1 MRSKTPLLVLGLLAL
16 ATALPAADAQAQD
29 KPGIYN
35 PNVSTPS
42 TLYFHINGFQNFPI
56 NTQKPSDEFSDEVNV
71 GLTTN
76 TLSCV
81 PENPGTGGL
90 TGKKYHTF
98 YGFASP
104 SYVEYNFTEDN
115 KPRIHPE
122 RGLSYDVLIDP
133 SGQFKVV
140 WYLST
145 TTRAPSQGGANP
157 DQLPLP
163 LPQVSVRAT
172 MRTRAEVS
180 IGDAA
185 FNAGQLLAQG
195 ESAPANLAGPATTDV
210 NFTQVNGNYVYE
222 FVVPMAIS
230 GGNVIPKAD
239 AYNMRI
245 DVMMKVPTCD
255 SNPDQAF
262 MPNVVNVW
270 SSPEARPRMHL
281 SIMDPIRIEYM
292 HPQFIGDELVI
303 HTASNSP
310 WGNYDVDEVANSGT
324 CYTEGGI
331 TLRIQGPST
340 ARSLC
345 RAAVVQRTHEHDH
358 HMEAVDVSYIWP
370 YKQDG
375 AQDGVYTIVMEVQ
388 NDQHTATARGVAQF
402 EIGKDLKVTRCGN
415 SASVAGA
422 DSKNDCVNEFQ
433 NTNGES
439 IEPPKE
445 AASLQLLGALAMLGL
460 AAVAARRRT

>member
-1 MRSKTPLLVLGLLAL
+1 MRSKTPLLVLGLLTL
-16 ATALPAADAQAQD
+16 AAALPAADAQD

-35 PNVSTPS
+35 PDVSTPS

-56 NTQKPSDEFSDEVNV
+56 NTQKPSDEFSEEANI

-81 PENPGTGGL
+81 PDNPATGGL

-104 SYVEYNFTEDN
+104 SYVEYNFTEDG

-122 RGLSYDVLIDP
+122 RGLSYDVVLDP
-133 SGQFKVV
+133 SQPFRVV

-145 TTRAPSQGGANP
+145 TTRAPAQGGVEP
-157 DQLPLP
+157 DMVPLVIP
-163 LPQVSVRAT
+163 EVSVRAT

-185 FNAGQLLAQG
+185 FNAGQLVAQG
-195 ESAPANLAGPATTDV
+195 ETVPARLAGPLTEGA
-210 NFTQVNGNYVYE
+210 NHTQIGDKHIYE
-222 FVVPMAIS
+222 FSVPMTLASNI
-230 GGNVIPKAD
+230 IPKAD

-245 DVMMKVPTCD
+245 DVVMKVPTCD
-255 SNPDQAF
+255 TDPDKTL
-262 MPNVVNVW
+262 MPNIVNVW

-281 SIMDPIRIEYM
+281 AIMDPIRIEYM

-303 HTASNSP
+303 HTSSNSP
-310 WGNYDVDEVANSGT
+310 WGNYDVDEQANAGT

-331 TLRIQGPST
+331 TLRITGPSQ

-375 AQDGVYTIVMEVQ
+375 AQDGKYTIVMEVQ

-415 SASVAGA
+415 TSTVAGA
-422 DSKNDCVNEFQ
+422 DTREDCVDEFQ
-433 NTNGES
+433 NTNGEAITPTQES
-439 IEPPKE
+439 
-445 AASLQLLGALAMLGL
+445 ASLQLVGVLGVLGL
-460 AAVAARRRT
+460 MAIALRRRA